1 MSIILVDTNIAS
13 FIFKV
18 SDYAE
23 SYEVFLN
30 GHELAL
36 SFMSVAELYQWAF
49 IRKWGD
55 RPIIQLEKYLSNYLI
70 IPTDHLLCQEW
81 AKLRAESQ
89 QIGRAISSQ
98 DARIA
103 STAIRHNLELV
114 THNLKDLQG
123 LPKLR
128 HHSSIIND

>member
-1 MSIILVDTNIAS
+1 MSIILIDTNIAS
-13 FIFKV
+13 FILKG

-23 SYEVFLN
+23 PYEIILSD
-30 GHELAL
+30 HELAL

-55 RPIIQLEKYLSNYLI
+55 RRIIQLEQYLSNYLI

-98 DARIA
+98 DAWIA
-103 STAIRHNLELV
+103 ATAIRHNLELV
-114 THNLKDLQG
+114 THNLKDFQR

-128 HHSSIIND
+128 LITPG

>member
-1 MSIILVDTNIAS
+1 MSIILIDTNIAS
-13 FIFKV
+13 FILKG

-23 SYEVFLN
+23 PYEIILSD
-30 GHELAL
+30 HELAL

-55 RPIIQLEKYLSNYLI
+55 RRIIIQLEQYLSNYLI

-81 AKLRAESQ
+81 AKLRTESQ
-89 QIGRAISSQ
+89 QIGRALSSQ
-98 DARIA
+98 DAWIVA
-103 STAIRHNLELV
+103 TAISHNLELV
-114 THNLKDLQG
+114 THNLKDFQG

-128 HHSSIIND
+128 LITPA

>member
-13 FIFKV
+13 FILKG

-23 SYEVFLN
+23 SYEVLLN

-55 RPIIQLEKYLSNYLI
+55 RRIIQLEQYLSNYLI

-98 DARIA
+98 DAWIA

-114 THNLKDLQG
+114 THNLKDFQG

-128 HHSSIIND
+128 LITPSQ

>member
-13 FIFKV
+13 FILKG

-23 SYEVFLN
+23 PYEIILS

-55 RPIIQLEKYLSNYLI
+55 RRIIQLEQCLSNYLI
-70 IPTDHLLCQEW
+70 IPTDQLLCQEW
-81 AKLRAESQ
+81 AKLRAELQ
-89 QIGRAISSQ
+89 QTGRAISSQ
-98 DARIA
+98 DAWIA
-103 STAIRHNLELV
+103 ATAIRHNLELV
-114 THNLKDLQG
+114 THNLKDFQG

-128 HHSSIIND
+128 LITPS

>member
-13 FIFKV
+13 FIFKG

-23 SYEVFLN
+23 SYEVLLN

-55 RPIIQLEKYLSNYLI
+55 RRIIQLEQYLSNYLI

-98 DARIA
+98 DAWIA

-114 THNLKDLQG
+114 THNLKDFQG

-128 HHSSIIND
+128 LITPAA

>member
-13 FIFKV
+13 FILKG

-23 SYEVFLN
+23 SYEVLLN

-55 RPIIQLEKYLSNYLI
+55 RRIIQLEQYLSNYLI

-98 DARIA
+98 DAWIA

-114 THNLKDLQG
+114 THNLKDFQG

-128 HHSSIIND
+128 LITPA

>member
-1 MSIILVDTNIAS
+1 ML
-13 FIFKV
+13 FR
-18 SDYAE
+18 
-23 SYEVFLN
+23 
-30 GHELAL
+30 

-55 RPIIQLEKYLSNYLI
+55 RRIIQLEQYISNYLI
-70 IPTDHLLCQEW
+70 IPTDHILCQEW

-98 DARIA
+98 DAWIA
-103 STAIRHNLELV
+103 ATAIRHNLELV
-114 THNLKDLQG
+114 THNLKDFQG

-128 HHSSIIND
+128 LITPG